1 VNHLT
6 DDELVLHFYDEDGPD
21 IVRVERHLGMCVA
34 CARTF
39 EGLART
45 LRAVTPPA
53 IVEAPDDTI
62 AIRQLLLE
70 RARERESSVLA
81 RMQAWLTEPRAI
93 ALAWLVPVL
102 YPLALPAIFAGS
114 RSEDALVRGVL
125 VVLALL
131 WACAGPAVAVVALK
145 DGPPEGGR
153 GPYEGRPRVLGAV
166 LATITPALFMVVA
179 RGGQRPD
186 GGQRLDWW
194 YAAIAGS
201 ALLALVPWPAPA
213 GSTPRLKRLH
223 RLTSVLLGLFILG
236 HVVNQSIGFVS
247 VPSYAAMRGVM
258 QLASEQS
265 VSYVLIIAMAALQI
279 FTGAAMGL
287 KRVTTGAFARNLQA
301 VSGWYLAVFLFAHVL
316 SPYLARAAAAAPVGQ
331 GLTPPHLLASA
342 SAVAALPFYLLGVS
356 AFLLHIGLY
365 ARLAALGWLAESSV
379 RRLSYATAVVG
390 ATVVVTVGLSL
401 CGIHLIR

>member
-1 VNHLT
+1 VSHLT
-6 DDELVLHFYDEDGPD
+6 DDELVLHFYDEDGAD
-21 IVRVERHLGMCVA
+21 IVRVERHLETCVD
-34 CARTF
+34 CARTY

-53 IVEAPDDTI
+53 IVEAPADTA
-62 AIRQLLLE
+62 AIRRLLLE
-70 RARERESSVLA
+70 RARERDSLVLA
-81 RMQAWLTEPRAI
+81 RAQAWLTEPRAI

-102 YPLALPAIFAGS
+102 YPLVVPAIFAGS
-114 RSEDALVRGVL
+114 RSEDALARGVL

-131 WACAGPAVAVVALK
+131 LACAGPTVAVLVLRESPAGGPHADRLRAL
-145 DGPPEGGR
+145 GS
-153 GPYEGRPRVLGAV
+153 VM
-166 LATITPALFMVVA
+166 ATITPSLFMLVA
-179 RGGQRPD
+179 R

-194 YAAIAGS
+194 YAAIAAA

-213 GSTPRLKRLH
+213 GSTPRLKRMH
-223 RLTSVLLGLFILG
+223 RLASVLLGLFILG
-236 HVVNQSIGFVS
+236 HIVNQSVGFVS

-265 VSYVLIIAMAALQI
+265 VSYVLIIAMVALQI

-287 KRVTTGAFARNLQA
+287 KRVTTGVFARNLQA
-301 VSGWYLAVFLFAHVL
+301 VSGWYLAVFLFAHVF
-316 SPYLARAAAAAPVGQ
+316 SPYLARGADAAPVAQ
-331 GLTPPHLLASA
+331 ALTPPHLLANA
-342 SAVAALPFYLLGVS
+342 SAVAALPYYLLGVS

-379 RRLSYATAVVG
+379 RRLSYATVVFG
-390 ATVVVTVGLSL
+390 AMVVVTVGLSL

>member
-1 VNHLT
+1 MSHLT
-6 DDELVLHFYDEDGPD
+6 DDELVLHFYDEDGAD
-21 IVRVERHLGMCVA
+21 IVRVERHLETCVD
-34 CARTF
+34 CARTY

-53 IVEAPDDTI
+53 IVEAPDDTA
-62 AIRQLLLE
+62 AIRRLLLE
-70 RARERESSVLA
+70 RARERDALILA
-81 RMQAWLTEPRAI
+81 RAQAWLTEPRAI

-102 YPLALPAIFAGS
+102 YPLVVPAIIAGS
-114 RSEDALVRGVL
+114 RSEDALARGAL

-131 WACAGPAVAVVALK
+131 LACAGPAVAVLVLRESPAG
-145 DGPPEGGR
+145 GPHANR
-153 GPYEGRPRVLGAV
+153 LRVLGSV
-166 LATITPALFMVVA
+166 MATITPSLFMLVA
-179 RGGQRPD
+179 RGGR
-186 GGQRLDWW
+186 RLDWW
-194 YAAIAGS
+194 YAAIAAA

-213 GSTPRLKRLH
+213 GSTPRLKRMH
-223 RLTSVLLGLFILG
+223 RLASVLLGLFILG
-236 HVVNQSIGFVS
+236 HIVNQSVGFVS

-265 VSYVLIIAMAALQI
+265 VSYVLIIAMVALQI

-287 KRVTTGAFARNLQA
+287 KRVTTGVFARNLQA

-316 SPYLARAAAAAPVGQ
+316 SPYLVSDTAAAPVAQ
-331 GLTPPHLLASA
+331 ALTPPHLLANA
-342 SAVAALPFYLLGVS
+342 SGVAALPYYLLGVS

-390 ATVVVTVGLSL
+390 AMVVVTVGLSL

>member
-1 VNHLT
+1 MSHLT
-6 DDELVLHFYDEDGPD
+6 DDELVLHFYDEDGAD
-21 IVRVERHLGMCVA
+21 IVRVERHLETCVD
-34 CARTF
+34 CARTY

-53 IVEAPDDTI
+53 IVEAPDDTA
-62 AIRQLLLE
+62 AIRRQLLE
-70 RARERESSVLA
+70 RARERDSLVLA
-81 RMQAWLTEPRAI
+81 RAQAWLTEPRAI

-102 YPLALPAIFAGS
+102 YPLVVPAIIAGS
-114 RSEDALVRGVL
+114 RSEDALARGAL

-131 WACAGPAVAVVALK
+131 LACAGPAVAVLVLRESPAG
-145 DGPPEGGR
+145 GPHANR
-153 GPYEGRPRVLGAV
+153 LRVLGSV
-166 LATITPALFMVVA
+166 MATITPSLFMLVA
-179 RGGQRPD
+179 RGGR
-186 GGQRLDWW
+186 RLDWW
-194 YAAIAGS
+194 YAAIAAA

-213 GSTPRLKRLH
+213 GSTPRLKRMH
-223 RLTSVLLGLFILG
+223 RLASVLLGLFILG
-236 HVVNQSIGFVS
+236 HIVNQSVGFVS

-265 VSYVLIIAMAALQI
+265 VSYVLIIAMVALQI

-287 KRVTTGAFARNLQA
+287 KRVTTGVFARNLQA

-316 SPYLARAAAAAPVGQ
+316 SPYLVSDTAAAPVAQ
-331 GLTPPHLLASA
+331 ALTPPHLLANA
-342 SAVAALPFYLLGVS
+342 SGVAALPYYLLGVS

-390 ATVVVTVGLSL
+390 AMVVVTVGLSL